1 MPSDNRLCG
10 HGRHATDIYS
20 EMTVWMVIEMC
31 GAEIPDTLVQVTERE
46 DKKRKETGPE
56 DGDEDPERAWA
67 PPVGGYGRG

>member
-1 MPSDNRLCG
+1 
-10 HGRHATDIYS
+10 
-20 EMTVWMVIEMC
+20 MVIEMC